1 MAVSV
6 VDIQVNSSGAVRSLQ
21 QLNVAAKG
29 VTATIGS
36 LAAALGAGF
45 ALQQVIRTA
54 SEFEST
60 LSDIGKTAG
69 SSQKDILKLA
79 DSLKQLSMP
88 SRTNLAP
95 SVLAK
100 GVQDLVAQGL
110 KLDDAVASIET
121 LGKVAVATNS
131 DLTDVTKTG
140 FQLQSALKI
149 KPTELKATFD
159 ALAFAGKAGAFELK
173 DMAQFMPTI
182 ASAAASLGIQGKDGA
197 VALAS
202 MMQMVRKDAPGAAEA
217 STRLTDALLKM
228 TAPESVKN
236 FKKFG
241 VDIEAVLKNA
251 VKNGVNP
258 MDAAIKELI
267 RVTGNDPFKLS
278 QIFGDKE
285 AKLAL
290 MSLMKYKDEYEKL
303 KALAGGTAASG
314 TIQADFDKSL
324 KTFDQQ
330 FKSLT
335 NAGEILA
342 LSLGK
347 TLMPVLTAL
356 IKEITPIVTG
366 ISNLVQGMGQI
377 PKPVIDAAIQVGKLI
392 LQVTLVSK
400 AIGIATGAA
409 ALLRGAFVLLNTQ
422 VLLSASAAMTG
433 NAKMLL
439 LAGGMNTAASR
450 AAILRGVLTGLAV
463 IGIIT
468 VGINLVTTGLSEFI
482 AAQNEINRL
491 RGLRQGGGVQLVGGP
506 TQTRENVIKKQETAK
521 QTIVQTT
528 QQKKE
533 AQKFD
538 PISFF
543 LGGLAPLVGGKSQ
556 IQKTDAFRIANEKQL
571 NAQSI
576 LGLSPLAFAPA
587 KPAKPELPITPA
599 GGGGVTPAGG
609 GGDDAAKKAAKL
621 AQKLAMD
628 SAQYQM
634 QIDGQVFRNQV
645 DLDKLRYDLQR
656 QLQEKEFDNF
666 VNKFTGV
673 AREQAGI
680 IQSAVL
686 GSAAFDTQ
694 IKELENKI
702 KEAQQRL
709 QSGTRMNQVQS
720 TTVAGGGGG
729 GFSTSQLNTAA
740 QAASKFTGV
749 ANMCSES
756 VKAFYG
762 SLGITLPGV
771 TALADSVRKAGTV
784 MTDFSKIKP
793 GDILA
798 SNKPGGP
805 RQHVGVYTGGQNV
818 FHQSSSRGLKAG
830 NYPDLNSFKG
840 GYFVRPNAAM
850 GGGAASVPGENVDQ
864 TKTEIQGLM
873 QQLALLKSQAKS
885 FTAVDLTAFIL
896 KSTSAFR
903 EQTAQLGLQ
912 TEAFTLRNRL
922 QMEGVK
928 PELIDGELK
937 LLEVRQQLNDR
948 LKPFNELVAAGTMT
962 QVQYAE
968 ATDGIKTAAEA
979 AAVAIQ
985 TYTAATVAA
994 SSPIQQFIG
1003 SAQTQLNDLESV
1015 AVRVSQSIGDAV
1027 GSSLTKGVQGL
1038 VEGTTT
1044 AKQVF
1049 ADFLQTVSNILM
1061 QEATKMIATYTA
1073 IAIAKS
1079 LAGLFGGGS
1088 SAIVGGSTYGGA
1100 ASSSIF
1106 SAGTGTAF
1114 GGMKAKGGSV
1124 TGGTP
1129 YLVGERGPELFMPG
1143 RSGGIAPAGSFG
1155 GGTNVVVNVDAT
1167 GSNVQGDD
1175 QSSKQL
1181 GVLLAAAVQKEL
1193 IKQKRPGGILA

>member
-6 VDIQVNSSGAVRSLQ
+6 VDVQVNSQGAVRSLQ

-45 ALQQVIRTA
+45 ALQQIIRTA

-88 SRTNLAP
+88 SKTNLAP

-149 KPTELKATFD
+149 KPTELKETFD

-251 VKNGVNP
+251 VKNGINP

-290 MSLMKYKDEYEKL
+290 MSLMKYKEEYEKL
-303 KALAGGTAASG
+303 KALAGGTAAAG

-342 LSLGK
+342 LSLGN

-450 AAILRGVLTGLAV
+450 AAILRGVLTGLLNIGLITIAINMV
-463 IGIIT
+463 IY
-468 VGINLVTTGLSEFI
+468 GLTEFMQMR
-482 AAQNEINRL
+482 AELDRL
-491 RGLRQGGGVQLVGGP
+491 RGIKQKGGQAAAFGG
-506 TQTRENVIKKQETAK
+506 TA
-521 QTIVQTT
+521 TP
-528 QQKKE
+528 QQKSAKRAVLTQIEREQKKNKPLETVAALSGRGKLFTGTRNDILE
-533 AQKFD
+533 ARKAEA
-538 PISFF
+538 
-543 LGGLAPLVGGKSQ
+543 LAV
-556 IQKTDAFRIANEKQL
+556 
-571 NAQSI
+571 
-576 LGLSPLAFAPA
+576 LALPDRKA
-587 KPAKPELPITPA
+587 KPAKQELPTTT
-599 GGGGVTPAGG
+599 GGGGVTPEGG
-609 GGDDAAKKAAKL
+609 GGGKGDDAAKKLEAEAKKQAEEAARLKASLGVLGIELSLKRQIYDIENKSFMASLANDKETQIRLDGEKALLRINADIQKIEFEKLTPQERSAKL
-621 AQKLAMD
+621 TELAYDKTIAIRDTQQQLYKL
-628 SAQYQM
+628 
-634 QIDGQVFRNQV
+634 
-645 DLDKLRYDLQR
+645 DLDRDKQ
-656 QLQEKEFDNF
+656 
-666 VNKFTGV
+666 
-673 AREQAGI
+673 
-680 IQSAVL
+680 
-686 GSAAFDTQ
+686 
-694 IKELENKI
+694 
-702 KEAQQRL
+702 
-709 QSGTRMNQVQS
+709 
-720 TTVAGGGGG
+720 
-729 GFSTSQLNTAA
+729 
-740 QAASKFTGV
+740 
-749 ANMCSES
+749 
-756 VKAFYG
+756 
-762 SLGITLPGV
+762 
-771 TALADSVRKAGTV
+771 
-784 MTDFSKIKP
+784 
-793 GDILA
+793 
-798 SNKPGGP
+798 
-805 RQHVGVYTGGQNV
+805 
-818 FHQSSSRGLKAG
+818 
-830 NYPDLNSFKG
+830 
-840 GYFVRPNAAM
+840 
-850 GGGAASVPGENVDQ
+850 
-864 TKTEIQGLM
+864 
-873 QQLALLKSQAKS
+873 
-885 FTAVDLTAFIL
+885 
-896 KSTSAFR
+896 
-903 EQTAQLGLQ
+903 
-912 TEAFTLRNRL
+912 
-922 QMEGVK
+922 
-928 PELIDGELK
+928 
-937 LLEVRQQLNDR
+937 
-948 LKPFNELVAAGTMT
+948 
-962 QVQYAE
+962 
-968 ATDGIKTAAEA
+968 AEA
-979 AAVAIQ
+979 ALETLFQEGQLLQAKLQGKEQEYQKELLINQILKDNPTLIRSQVEAQISQNDVLKAQIKSAEELKGLYSDIGMTIKSGVIDAIQ
-985 TYTAATVAA
+985 GAIDGTKSLQDVAT
-994 SSPIQQFIG
+994 G
-1003 SAQTQLNDLESV
+1003 LLNKIANKLLDL
-1015 AVRVSQSIGDAV
+1015 AVNMALFGV
-1027 GSSLTKGVQGL
+1027 GS
-1038 VEGTTT
+1038 GTG
-1044 AKQVF
+1044 
-1049 ADFLQTVSNILM
+1049 S
-1061 QEATKMIATYTA
+1061 
-1073 IAIAKS
+1073 
-1079 LAGLFGGGS
+1079 GGGLL
-1088 SAIVGGSTYGGA
+1088 GGFFKPSPTP
-1100 ASSSIF
+1100 
-1106 SAGTGTAF
+1106 
-1114 GGMKAKGGSV
+1114 KAKGGSV
-1124 TGGTP
+1124 SGGTP

-1155 GGTNVVVNVDAT
+1155 SGTNVVVNVDAT

-1181 GVLLAAAVQKEL
+1181 GVMLAAAVQKEL

>member
-6 VDIQVNSSGAVRSLQ
+6 VDVQVNSQGAVRSLQ

-45 ALQQVIRTA
+45 ALQQIIRTA

-88 SRTNLAP
+88 SKTNLAP

-149 KPTELKATFD
+149 KPTELKETFD

-251 VKNGVNP
+251 VKNGINP

-290 MSLMKYKDEYEKL
+290 MSLMKYKEEYEKL
-303 KALAGGTAASG
+303 KALAGGTAAAG
-314 TIQADFDKSL
+314 TIQSDFEKSL
-324 KTFDQQ
+324 NTFNQQ
-330 FKSLT
+330 LQTLT

-342 LSLGK
+342 LNLGN
-347 TLMPVLTAL
+347 TLLPVFTAL
-356 IKEITPIVTG
+356 IKEIVPLATG
-366 ISNLVQGMGQI
+366 ISNLLQGIGQI

-450 AAILRGVLTGLAV
+450 AAILRGVLTGLLNIGLITIAINMV
-463 IGIIT
+463 IY
-468 VGINLVTTGLSEFI
+468 GLTEFMQMR
-482 AAQNEINRL
+482 AELDRL
-491 RGLRQGGGVQLVGGP
+491 RGIKQKGGQAAAFGG
-506 TQTRENVIKKQETAK
+506 TA
-521 QTIVQTT
+521 TP
-528 QQKKE
+528 QQKSAKRAVLTQIEQEQKKNKPLE
-533 AQKFD
+533 AVAALSGRGKLFTGTRND
-538 PISFF
+538 I
-543 LGGLAPLVGGKSQ
+543 LEARKAEALAV
-556 IQKTDAFRIANEKQL
+556 
-571 NAQSI
+571 
-576 LGLSPLAFAPA
+576 LALPDRKP
-587 KPAKPELPITPA
+587 KPAKPEVPSTT
-599 GGGGVTPAGG
+599 GGGGVTP
-609 GGDDAAKKAAKL
+609 
-621 AQKLAMD
+621 
-628 SAQYQM
+628 
-634 QIDGQVFRNQV
+634 
-645 DLDKLRYDLQR
+645 
-656 QLQEKEFDNF
+656 E
-666 VNKFTGV
+666 
-673 AREQAGI
+673 
-680 IQSAVL
+680 
-686 GSAAFDTQ
+686 
-694 IKELENKI
+694 
-702 KEAQQRL
+702 
-709 QSGTRMNQVQS
+709 
-720 TTVAGGGGG
+720 GGGGG
-729 GFSTSQLNTAA
+729 KGDAA
-740 QAASKFTGV
+740 KDAAAAAKKQAEEA
-749 ANMCSES
+749 ARL
-756 VKAFYG
+756 KA
-762 SLGITLPGV
+762 SLGVLGIELSLKRQIYDIENKSFMASLSNDKETQIRLDGEK
-771 TALADSVRKAGTV
+771 ALLRINADIQ
-784 MTDFSKIKP
+784 KIEFEKLTP
-793 GDILA
+793 QERSAKLTELA
-798 SNKPGGP
+798 
-805 RQHVGVYTGGQNV
+805 Y
-818 FHQSSSRGLKAG
+818 
-830 NYPDLNSFKG
+830 D
-840 GYFVRPNAAM
+840 
-850 GGGAASVPGENVDQ
+850 
-864 TKTEIQGLM
+864 KTIAIRDTQ
-873 QQLALLKSQAKS
+873 QQLYKL
-885 FTAVDLTAFIL
+885 DL
-896 KSTSAFR
+896 
-903 EQTAQLGLQ
+903 
-912 TEAFTLRNRL
+912 
-922 QMEGVK
+922 
-928 PELIDGELK
+928 
-937 LLEVRQQLNDR
+937 DR
-948 LKPFNELVAAGTMT
+948 DK
-962 QVQYAE
+962 Q
-968 ATDGIKTAAEA
+968 AEA
-979 AAVAIQ
+979 ALETLFQEGQLLQAKLQGKEQEYQKELLINQILKDNPTLIRSQVEAQISQNDVLKAQIKSAEELKGLYSDIGMTIKSGVIDAIQ
-985 TYTAATVAA
+985 GA
-994 SSPIQQFIG
+994 I
-1003 SAQTQLNDLESV
+1003 D
-1015 AVRVSQSIGDAV
+1015 
-1027 GSSLTKGVQGL
+1027 
-1038 VEGTTT
+1038 GT
-1044 AKQVF
+1044 
-1049 ADFLQTVSNILM
+1049 
-1061 QEATKMIATYTA
+1061 
-1073 IAIAKS
+1073 KS
-1079 LAGLFGGGS
+1079 LQDVATGLLNKIANKLLDVATNFALFGTMS
-1088 SAIVGGSTYGGA
+1088 
-1100 ASSSIF
+1100 
-1106 SAGTGTAF
+1106 GTGT
-1114 GGMKAKGGSV
+1114 GGGLLGGLIPRAKGGSV
-1124 TGGTP
+1124 SGGTP

-1143 RSGGIAPAGSFG
+1143 RSGGIAPTGSFG

-1181 GVLLAAAVQKEL
+1181 GVMLAAAVQKEL

>member
-6 VDIQVNSSGAVRSLQ
+6 VDIQVNSQGAVRSLR
-21 QLNVAAKG
+21 QLDAAAKG

-303 KALAGGTAASG
+303 KALAGGTAAAG

-342 LSLGK
+342 LSLGN

-392 LQVTLVSK
+392 IQVTLVSK
-400 AIGIATGAA
+400 AIGIVTGAA

-491 RGLRQGGGVQLVGGP
+491 RGLRQGGGVQLVGGA
-506 TQTRENVIKKQETAK
+506 TQTRENVVAIQKRAQKTV
-521 QTIVQTT
+521 TQTT
-528 QQKKE
+528 QQKAE
-533 AQKFD
+533 AKKFD
-538 PISFF
+538 PVSFF
-543 LGGLAPLVGGKSQ
+543 LGPLAPLIGGKTQ
-556 IQKTDAFRIANEKQL
+556 VQKADAFRLANERQL
-571 NAQSI
+571 NAQAI
-576 LGLSPLAFAPA
+576 LGLSPLAFQPA
-587 KPAKPELPITPA
+587 KPAKQDLPTTT
-599 GGGGVTPAGG
+599 GGGGVTPEGG
-609 GGDDAAKKAAKL
+609 GGKGDAAKDAEAAAKKAAEE
-621 AQKLAMD
+621 A
-628 SAQYQM
+628 
-634 QIDGQVFRNQV
+634 
-645 DLDKLRYDLQR
+645 
-656 QLQEKEFDNF
+656 
-666 VNKFTGV
+666 
-673 AREQAGI
+673 ARLKASLG
-680 IQSAVL
+680 VL
-686 GSAAFDTQ
+686 GIELSLKRQIYDIENQSFMASLANDKETQ
-694 IKELENKI
+694 I
-702 KEAQQRL
+702 RL
-709 QSGTRMNQVQS
+709 
-720 TTVAGGGGG
+720 
-729 GFSTSQLNTAA
+729 
-740 QAASKFTGV
+740 
-749 ANMCSES
+749 
-756 VKAFYG
+756 
-762 SLGITLPGV
+762 
-771 TALADSVRKAGTV
+771 D
-784 MTDFSKIKP
+784 
-793 GDILA
+793 
-798 SNKPGGP
+798 
-805 RQHVGVYTGGQNV
+805 
-818 FHQSSSRGLKAG
+818 
-830 NYPDLNSFKG
+830 
-840 GYFVRPNAAM
+840 
-850 GGGAASVPGENVDQ
+850 GE
-864 TKTEIQGLM
+864 K
-873 QQLALLKSQAKS
+873 ALLKINADISKIEFEKLTPQEKSAK
-885 FTAVDLTAFIL
+885 L
-896 KSTSAFR
+896 
-903 EQTAQLGLQ
+903 LGLAYDKTIVMRDTQ
-912 TEAFTLRNRL
+912 
-922 QMEGVK
+922 Q
-928 PELIDGELK
+928 ELHK
-937 LLEVRQQLNDR
+937 LDLD
-948 LKPFNELVAAGTMT
+948 
-962 QVQYAE
+962 
-968 ATDGIKTAAEA
+968 TAKQAEA
-979 AAVAIQ
+979 ALGALFQEGDLLQAKLQGKEAEYQKQLLITQIMKDNPTLIRSEVEAQISKNDVLKAQIKSAEELKGLYSDIGMTIKSGVIDAIQ
-985 TYTAATVAA
+985 GAIDGTKSLQQAATDVLGKLADK
-994 SSPIQQFIG
+994 
-1003 SAQTQLNDLESV
+1003 LLDM
-1015 AVRVSQSIGDAV
+1015 AVNFALFGV
-1027 GSSLTKGVQGL
+1027 GS
-1038 VEGTTT
+1038 GTG
-1044 AKQVF
+1044 
-1049 ADFLQTVSNILM
+1049 SGG
-1061 QEATKMIATYTA
+1061 
-1073 IAIAKS
+1073 
-1079 LAGLFGGGS
+1079 GLFGG
-1088 SAIVGGSTYGGA
+1088 
-1100 ASSSIF
+1100 F
-1106 SAGTGTAF
+1106 F
-1114 GGMKAKGGSV
+1114 KPKAKGGSV
-1124 TGGTP
+1124 SGGTP

-1155 GGTNVVVNVDAT
+1155 GGTNVVVNVDAS

-1181 GVLLAAAVQKEL
+1181 GTLLAAAVQKEL

>member
-6 VDIQVNSSGAVRSLQ
+6 VDVQVNSQGAVRSLQ

-45 ALQQVIRTA
+45 ALQQIIRTA

-88 SRTNLAP
+88 SKTNLAP

-100 GVQDLVAQGL
+100 GIQDLVAQGL

-303 KALAGGTAASG
+303 KALAGGTAAAG

-342 LSLGK
+342 LSLGN

-366 ISNLVQGMGQI
+366 ISNLVQSMGQI

-392 LQVTLVSK
+392 IQVTLVSK

-450 AAILRGVLTGLAV
+450 AAILRGVLTGLLNIGLITIAINMV
-463 IGIIT
+463 IY
-468 VGINLVTTGLSEFI
+468 GLTEFMQMR
-482 AAQNEINRL
+482 AELDRL
-491 RGLRQGGGVQLVGGP
+491 RGIKQKGGQAAAFGG
-506 TQTRENVIKKQETAK
+506 TA
-521 QTIVQTT
+521 TP
-528 QQKKE
+528 QQKNAKRVVL
-533 AQKFD
+533 K
-538 PISFF
+538 
-543 LGGLAPLVGGKSQ
+543 Q
-556 IQKTDAFRIANEKQL
+556 IQQEQIKNKPLETVAALSGRGKLFTGTRND
-571 NAQSI
+571 I
-576 LGLSPLAFAPA
+576 LEARKAEALAVLALPDRKP
-587 KPAKPELPITPA
+587 KPAKPEVPITT
-599 GGGGVTPAGG
+599 GGGGVTPEGG
-609 GGDDAAKKAAKL
+609 GGGKGDDAAKKLEAEAKKQAEEAARLKASLGVLGIELSLKRQIYDIENKSFMASLSNDKETQIRLDGEKALLRINADIQKIEFEKLTPQERSAKL
-621 AQKLAMD
+621 LELAYDQTKAIRDTQQQLYKLDLDIDKQAEAALETLFQEGQLLQAKLQGKEQEYQKELLINQILKDNPTLIRSQVEAQISQNDVLKAQIK
-628 SAQYQM
+628 SAEELKGLYSDIGMTIKSGVIEAIQGT
-634 QIDGQVFRNQV
+634 IDGTKRLQDVALSL
-645 DLDKLRYDLQR
+645 LDKIANKLLDVAT
-656 QLQEKEFDNF
+656 NF
-666 VNKFTGV
+666 ALFGTM
-673 AREQAGI
+673 
-680 IQSAVL
+680 
-686 GSAAFDTQ
+686 
-694 IKELENKI
+694 
-702 KEAQQRL
+702 
-709 QSGTRMNQVQS
+709 SGT
-720 TTVAGGGGG
+720 GGGGG
-729 GFSTSQLNTAA
+729 LL
-740 QAASKFTGV
+740 
-749 ANMCSES
+749 
-756 VKAFYG
+756 G
-762 SLGITLPGV
+762 S
-771 TALADSVRKAGTV
+771 
-784 MTDFSKIKP
+784 F
-793 GDILA
+793 
-798 SNKPGGP
+798 
-805 RQHVGVYTGGQNV
+805 
-818 FHQSSSRGLKAG
+818 FG
-830 NYPDLNSFKG
+830 NG
-840 GYFVRPNAAM
+840 
-850 GGGAASVPGENVDQ
+850 
-864 TKTEIQGLM
+864 
-873 QQLALLKSQAKS
+873 KS
-885 FTAVDLTAFIL
+885 
-896 KSTSAFR
+896 
-903 EQTAQLGLQ
+903 
-912 TEAFTLRNRL
+912 
-922 QMEGVK
+922 
-928 PELIDGELK
+928 P
-937 LLEVRQQLNDR
+937 
-948 LKPFNELVAAGTMT
+948 
-962 QVQYAE
+962 
-968 ATDGIKTAAEA
+968 A
-979 AAVAIQ
+979 AAV
-985 TYTAATVAA
+985 
-994 SSPIQQFIG
+994 G
-1003 SAQTQLNDLESV
+1003 
-1015 AVRVSQSIGDAV
+1015 
-1027 GSSLTKGVQGL
+1027 
-1038 VEGTTT
+1038 GTLP
-1044 AKQVF
+1044 Q
-1049 ADFLQTVSNILM
+1049 ADMFKYVD
-1061 QEATKMIATYTA
+1061 
-1073 IAIAKS
+1073 
-1079 LAGLFGGGS
+1079 
-1088 SAIVGGSTYGGA
+1088 
-1100 ASSSIF
+1100 
-1106 SAGTGTAF
+1106 F

-1124 TGGTP
+1124 SGGTP

-1181 GVLLAAAVQKEL
+1181 GVMLAAAVQKEL

>member
-6 VDIQVNSSGAVRSLQ
+6 VDVQVNSQGAVRSLQ

-45 ALQQVIRTA
+45 ALQQIIRTA

-88 SRTNLAP
+88 SKTNLAP

-149 KPTELKATFD
+149 KPTELKETFD

-251 VKNGVNP
+251 VKNGINP

-290 MSLMKYKDEYEKL
+290 MSLMKYKEEYEKL
-303 KALAGGTAASG
+303 KALAGGTAAAG
-314 TIQADFDKSL
+314 TIQSDFEKSL
-324 KTFDQQ
+324 NTFNQQ
-330 FKSLT
+330 LQTLT

-342 LSLGK
+342 LNLGN
-347 TLMPVLTAL
+347 TLLPVFTAL
-356 IKEITPIVTG
+356 IKEIVPLATG
-366 ISNLVQGMGQI
+366 ISNLLQGMGQI

-450 AAILRGVLTGLAV
+450 AAILRGVLTGLLNIGLITIAINMV
-463 IGIIT
+463 IY
-468 VGINLVTTGLSEFI
+468 GLTEFMQMR
-482 AAQNEINRL
+482 AELDRL
-491 RGLRQGGGVQLVGGP
+491 RGIKQKGGQAAAFGG
-506 TQTRENVIKKQETAK
+506 TA
-521 QTIVQTT
+521 TP
-528 QQKKE
+528 QQKSAKRVVLKQIEQEQKKNKPLE
-533 AQKFD
+533 AVAA
-538 PISFF
+538 ISGRGKLFTGTRNDI
-543 LGGLAPLVGGKSQ
+543 LEARKAEALAV
-556 IQKTDAFRIANEKQL
+556 
-571 NAQSI
+571 
-576 LGLSPLAFAPA
+576 LALPDR
-587 KPAKPELPITPA
+587 KPQPAKPEVPSTT
-599 GGGGVTPAGG
+599 GGGGVTP
-609 GGDDAAKKAAKL
+609 
-621 AQKLAMD
+621 
-628 SAQYQM
+628 
-634 QIDGQVFRNQV
+634 
-645 DLDKLRYDLQR
+645 
-656 QLQEKEFDNF
+656 E
-666 VNKFTGV
+666 
-673 AREQAGI
+673 
-680 IQSAVL
+680 
-686 GSAAFDTQ
+686 
-694 IKELENKI
+694 
-702 KEAQQRL
+702 
-709 QSGTRMNQVQS
+709 
-720 TTVAGGGGG
+720 GGGGG
-729 GFSTSQLNTAA
+729 KGDAA
-740 QAASKFTGV
+740 KDAAAAAKKQAEEA
-749 ANMCSES
+749 ARL
-756 VKAFYG
+756 KA
-762 SLGITLPGV
+762 SLGVLGIELSLKRQIYDIENKSFMASLSNDKETQIRLDGEK
-771 TALADSVRKAGTV
+771 ALLRINADIQ
-784 MTDFSKIKP
+784 KIEFEKLTP
-793 GDILA
+793 QERSAKLTELA
-798 SNKPGGP
+798 
-805 RQHVGVYTGGQNV
+805 Y
-818 FHQSSSRGLKAG
+818 
-830 NYPDLNSFKG
+830 D
-840 GYFVRPNAAM
+840 
-850 GGGAASVPGENVDQ
+850 
-864 TKTEIQGLM
+864 KTIAIRDTQ
-873 QQLALLKSQAKS
+873 QQLYKL
-885 FTAVDLTAFIL
+885 DL
-896 KSTSAFR
+896 
-903 EQTAQLGLQ
+903 
-912 TEAFTLRNRL
+912 
-922 QMEGVK
+922 
-928 PELIDGELK
+928 
-937 LLEVRQQLNDR
+937 DR
-948 LKPFNELVAAGTMT
+948 DK
-962 QVQYAE
+962 Q
-968 ATDGIKTAAEA
+968 AEA
-979 AAVAIQ
+979 ALETLFQEGQLLQAKLQGKEQEYQKELLINQILKDNPTLIRSQVEAQISQNDVLKAQIKSAEELKGLYSDIGMAIKSGVIDAIQ
-985 TYTAATVAA
+985 GA
-994 SSPIQQFIG
+994 I
-1003 SAQTQLNDLESV
+1003 D
-1015 AVRVSQSIGDAV
+1015 
-1027 GSSLTKGVQGL
+1027 
-1038 VEGTTT
+1038 GT
-1044 AKQVF
+1044 
-1049 ADFLQTVSNILM
+1049 
-1061 QEATKMIATYTA
+1061 
-1073 IAIAKS
+1073 KS
-1079 LAGLFGGGS
+1079 LQDVATGLLNKIANKLLDVATNFALFGTMS
-1088 SAIVGGSTYGGA
+1088 
-1100 ASSSIF
+1100 
-1106 SAGTGTAF
+1106 GTGT
-1114 GGMKAKGGSV
+1114 GGGLLGGLIPRAKGGSV
-1124 TGGTP
+1124 SGGTP

-1181 GVLLAAAVQKEL
+1181 GVMLAAAVQKEL

>member
-6 VDIQVNSSGAVRSLQ
+6 VDVQVNSQGAVRSLQ

-45 ALQQVIRTA
+45 ALQQIIRTA

-88 SRTNLAP
+88 SKTNLAP

-149 KPTELKATFD
+149 KPTELKETFD

-251 VKNGVNP
+251 VKNGINP

-290 MSLMKYKDEYEKL
+290 MSLMKYKEEYEKL
-303 KALAGGTAASG
+303 KALAGGTAAAG
-314 TIQADFDKSL
+314 TIQSDFEKSL
-324 KTFDQQ
+324 NTFNQQ
-330 FKSLT
+330 LQTLT

-342 LSLGK
+342 LNLGN
-347 TLMPVLTAL
+347 TLLPVFTAL
-356 IKEITPIVTG
+356 IKEIVPLATG
-366 ISNLVQGMGQI
+366 ISNLLQGMGQI

-450 AAILRGVLTGLAV
+450 AAILRGVLTGLGV

-491 RGLRQGGGVQLVGGP
+491 RGLRQGGGVQLVGGA
-506 TQTRENVIKKQETAK
+506 TQTRENVVAIQKRAQKTVA
-521 QTIVQTT
+521 QTT
-528 QQKKE
+528 QQKAK
-533 AQKFD
+533 AKKFD
-538 PISFF
+538 PVSFF
-543 LGGLAPLVGGKSQ
+543 LGPLAPLVGGKTQ
-556 IQKTDAFRIANEKQL
+556 VQKADAFRLANEKQL
-571 NAQSI
+571 NAQAI
-576 LGLSPLAFAPA
+576 LGLSPLAFQPA
-587 KPAKPELPITPA
+587 KPAKQDLPTTT
-599 GGGGVTPAGG
+599 GGGGVTP
-609 GGDDAAKKAAKL
+609 
-621 AQKLAMD
+621 
-628 SAQYQM
+628 
-634 QIDGQVFRNQV
+634 
-645 DLDKLRYDLQR
+645 
-656 QLQEKEFDNF
+656 E
-666 VNKFTGV
+666 
-673 AREQAGI
+673 
-680 IQSAVL
+680 
-686 GSAAFDTQ
+686 
-694 IKELENKI
+694 
-702 KEAQQRL
+702 
-709 QSGTRMNQVQS
+709 
-720 TTVAGGGGG
+720 GGGGG
-729 GFSTSQLNTAA
+729 KGDAA
-740 QAASKFTGV
+740 KDAAAAAKKQAEEA
-749 ANMCSES
+749 ARL
-756 VKAFYG
+756 KA
-762 SLGITLPGV
+762 SLGVLGIELSLKRQIYDIENKSFMASLSNDKETQIRLDGEK
-771 TALADSVRKAGTV
+771 ALLRINADIQ
-784 MTDFSKIKP
+784 KIEFEKLTP
-793 GDILA
+793 QERSAKLTELA
-798 SNKPGGP
+798 YDK
-805 RQHVGVYTGGQNV
+805 TI
-818 FHQSSSRGLKAG
+818 
-830 NYPDLNSFKG
+830 
-840 GYFVRPNAAM
+840 AM
-850 GGGAASVPGENVDQ
+850 RDTQ
-864 TKTEIQGLM
+864 
-873 QQLALLKSQAKS
+873 QQLYKL
-885 FTAVDLTAFIL
+885 DL
-896 KSTSAFR
+896 
-903 EQTAQLGLQ
+903 
-912 TEAFTLRNRL
+912 
-922 QMEGVK
+922 
-928 PELIDGELK
+928 
-937 LLEVRQQLNDR
+937 DR
-948 LKPFNELVAAGTMT
+948 DK
-962 QVQYAE
+962 Q
-968 ATDGIKTAAEA
+968 AEA
-979 AAVAIQ
+979 ALETLFQEGQLLQAKLQGKEQEYQKELLINQILKDNPTLIRSQVEAQISQNDVLKAQIKSAEELKGLYSDIGMTIKSGVIDAIQ
-985 TYTAATVAA
+985 GAIDGTKSLQQAATDVLGKLADK
-994 SSPIQQFIG
+994 
-1003 SAQTQLNDLESV
+1003 LLDL
-1015 AVRVSQSIGDAV
+1015 AVNMALFGV
-1027 GSSLTKGVQGL
+1027 GS
-1038 VEGTTT
+1038 GTG
-1044 AKQVF
+1044 
-1049 ADFLQTVSNILM
+1049 S
-1061 QEATKMIATYTA
+1061 
-1073 IAIAKS
+1073 
-1079 LAGLFGGGS
+1079 GGGLL
-1088 SAIVGGSTYGGA
+1088 GGFFKPSPTP
-1100 ASSSIF
+1100 
-1106 SAGTGTAF
+1106 
-1114 GGMKAKGGSV
+1114 KAKGGSV
-1124 TGGTP
+1124 SGGTP

-1181 GVLLAAAVQKEL
+1181 GVMLAAAVQKEL

>member
-6 VDIQVNSSGAVRSLQ
+6 VDIQVNSQGAVRSLR
-21 QLNVAAKG
+21 QLDAAAKG

-100 GVQDLVAQGL
+100 GIQDLVAQGL

-303 KALAGGTAASG
+303 KALAGGTAAAG

-342 LSLGK
+342 LSLGN

-392 LQVTLVSK
+392 IQVTLVSK
-400 AIGIATGAA
+400 AIGIVTGAA

-450 AAILRGVLTGLAV
+450 AKILRGVLTGLLNIGLITIAINMV
-463 IGIIT
+463 IY
-468 VGINLVTTGLSEFI
+468 GLTEFMQMR
-482 AAQNEINRL
+482 AELNRL
-491 RGLRQGGGVQLVGGP
+491 RGIKQKGGAAAAFGG
-506 TQTRENVIKKQETAK
+506 TA
-521 QTIVQTT
+521 TP
-528 QQKKE
+528 QQKS
-533 AQKFD
+533 AQRKVLTQIEQEQIRNK
-538 PISFF
+538 PLETVAAISGRGRLFTGTRNDI
-543 LGGLAPLVGGKSQ
+543 LEERKRSALAIIGLP
-556 IQKTDAFRIANEKQL
+556 DRI
-571 NAQSI
+571 
-576 LGLSPLAFAPA
+576 A
-587 KPAKPELPITPA
+587 KPAKPELATVA
-599 GGGGVTPAGG
+599 GGGGVTPEAGG
-609 GGDDAAKKAAKL
+609 GGKGDAAKDAAAAAKKAAEEAARLKTSLGVLGIELSLKRQIYDIENKSFMASLSNDKETQIRLDGEKALLRINADISKIEFEKL
-621 AQKLAMD
+621 TPQERSAKLLDLAYDKTIAVRDTQQQLHKLDLDTAKQAEDALGALFQEKDLLQAKLQGKEEEYQKQLLITQIMKDNPTLIRSEVEAQISKNDVLKAQIK
-628 SAQYQM
+628 SAEELKGLYSDIGMTIKSGVIDAIQGA
-634 QIDGQVFRNQV
+634 IDGT
-645 DLDKLRYDLQR
+645 KSLQ
-656 QLQEKEFDNF
+656 
-666 VNKFTGV
+666 
-673 AREQAGI
+673 
-680 IQSAVL
+680 
-686 GSAAFDTQ
+686 
-694 IKELENKI
+694 
-702 KEAQQRL
+702 
-709 QSGTRMNQVQS
+709 
-720 TTVAGGGGG
+720 
-729 GFSTSQLNTAA
+729 
-740 QAASKFTGV
+740 QAASDV
-749 ANMCSES
+749 
-756 VKAFYG
+756 
-762 SLGITLPGV
+762 LGK
-771 TALADSVRKAGTV
+771 LADKLLDVAVNMALFGVGSGTG
-784 MTDFSKIKP
+784 S
-793 GDILA
+793 
-798 SNKPGGP
+798 
-805 RQHVGVYTGGQNV
+805 
-818 FHQSSSRGLKAG
+818 
-830 NYPDLNSFKG
+830 
-840 GYFVRPNAAM
+840 
-850 GGGAASVPGENVDQ
+850 GGG
-864 TKTEIQGLM
+864 
-873 QQLALLKSQAKS
+873 LLGG
-885 FTAVDLTAFIL
+885 FF
-896 KSTSAFR
+896 
-903 EQTAQLGLQ
+903 
-912 TEAFTLRNRL
+912 
-922 QMEGVK
+922 K
-928 PELIDGELK
+928 P
-937 LLEVRQQLNDR
+937 
-948 LKPFNELVAAGTMT
+948 
-962 QVQYAE
+962 
-968 ATDGIKTAAEA
+968 
-979 AAVAIQ
+979 
-985 TYTAATVAA
+985 
-994 SSPIQQFIG
+994 
-1003 SAQTQLNDLESV
+1003 
-1015 AVRVSQSIGDAV
+1015 
-1027 GSSLTKGVQGL
+1027 
-1038 VEGTTT
+1038 
-1044 AKQVF
+1044 
-1049 ADFLQTVSNILM
+1049 
-1061 QEATKMIATYTA
+1061 
-1073 IAIAKS
+1073 
-1079 LAGLFGGGS
+1079 
-1088 SAIVGGSTYGGA
+1088 
-1100 ASSSIF
+1100 
-1106 SAGTGTAF
+1106 
-1114 GGMKAKGGSV
+1114 KAKGGSV
-1124 TGGTP
+1124 SGGTP

-1181 GVLLAAAVQKEL
+1181 GTLLAAAVQKEL

>member
-6 VDIQVNSSGAVRSLQ
+6 VDVQVNSQGAVRSLQ

-45 ALQQVIRTA
+45 ALQQIIRTA

-88 SRTNLAP
+88 SKTNLAP

-149 KPTELKATFD
+149 KPTELKETFD

-251 VKNGVNP
+251 VKNGINP

-290 MSLMKYKDEYEKL
+290 MSLMKYKEEYEKL
-303 KALAGGTAASG
+303 KALAGGTAAAG
-314 TIQADFDKSL
+314 TIQSDFEKSL
-324 KTFDQQ
+324 NTFNQQ
-330 FKSLT
+330 LQT
-335 NAGEILA
+335 LANAGEILA
-342 LSLGK
+342 LNLGN
-347 TLMPVLTAL
+347 TLLPVFTAL
-356 IKEITPIVTG
+356 IKEIVPLATG
-366 ISNLVQGMGQI
+366 ISNLLQGMGQI

-450 AAILRGVLTGLAV
+450 AAILRGVLTGLLNIGLITIAINMV
-463 IGIIT
+463 IY
-468 VGINLVTTGLSEFI
+468 GLTEFMQMR
-482 AAQNEINRL
+482 AELDRL
-491 RGLRQGGGVQLVGGP
+491 RGIKQKGGQAAAFGG
-506 TQTRENVIKKQETAK
+506 TA
-521 QTIVQTT
+521 TP
-528 QQKKE
+528 QQKSAKRAVLTQIEQEQKKNKPLE
-533 AQKFD
+533 AVAALSGRGKLFTGTRND
-538 PISFF
+538 I
-543 LGGLAPLVGGKSQ
+543 LEARKAEALAV
-556 IQKTDAFRIANEKQL
+556 
-571 NAQSI
+571 
-576 LGLSPLAFAPA
+576 LALPDRKA
-587 KPAKPELPITPA
+587 KPAKQELPTTT
-599 GGGGVTPAGG
+599 GGGGVTP
-609 GGDDAAKKAAKL
+609 
-621 AQKLAMD
+621 
-628 SAQYQM
+628 
-634 QIDGQVFRNQV
+634 
-645 DLDKLRYDLQR
+645 
-656 QLQEKEFDNF
+656 E
-666 VNKFTGV
+666 
-673 AREQAGI
+673 
-680 IQSAVL
+680 
-686 GSAAFDTQ
+686 
-694 IKELENKI
+694 
-702 KEAQQRL
+702 
-709 QSGTRMNQVQS
+709 
-720 TTVAGGGGG
+720 GGGGG
-729 GFSTSQLNTAA
+729 KGDAA
-740 QAASKFTGV
+740 KDAAAAAKKQAEEA
-749 ANMCSES
+749 ARL
-756 VKAFYG
+756 KA
-762 SLGITLPGV
+762 SLGVLGIELSLKRQIYDIENKSFMASLSNDKETQIRLDGEK
-771 TALADSVRKAGTV
+771 ALLRINADIQ
-784 MTDFSKIKP
+784 KIEFEKLTP
-793 GDILA
+793 QERSAKLTELA
-798 SNKPGGP
+798 
-805 RQHVGVYTGGQNV
+805 Y
-818 FHQSSSRGLKAG
+818 
-830 NYPDLNSFKG
+830 D
-840 GYFVRPNAAM
+840 
-850 GGGAASVPGENVDQ
+850 
-864 TKTEIQGLM
+864 KTIAIRDTQ
-873 QQLALLKSQAKS
+873 QQLYKL
-885 FTAVDLTAFIL
+885 DL
-896 KSTSAFR
+896 
-903 EQTAQLGLQ
+903 
-912 TEAFTLRNRL
+912 
-922 QMEGVK
+922 
-928 PELIDGELK
+928 
-937 LLEVRQQLNDR
+937 DR
-948 LKPFNELVAAGTMT
+948 DK
-962 QVQYAE
+962 Q
-968 ATDGIKTAAEA
+968 AEA
-979 AAVAIQ
+979 ALETLFQEGQLLQAKLQGKEQEYQKELLINQILKDNPTLIRSQVEAQISQNDVLKAQIKSAEELKGLYSDIGMTIKSGVIDAIQ
-985 TYTAATVAA
+985 GAIDGTKSLQDVAT
-994 SSPIQQFIG
+994 G
-1003 SAQTQLNDLESV
+1003 LLNKIANKLLDL
-1015 AVRVSQSIGDAV
+1015 AVNMALFGV
-1027 GSSLTKGVQGL
+1027 GS
-1038 VEGTTT
+1038 GTG
-1044 AKQVF
+1044 
-1049 ADFLQTVSNILM
+1049 S
-1061 QEATKMIATYTA
+1061 
-1073 IAIAKS
+1073 
-1079 LAGLFGGGS
+1079 GGGLL
-1088 SAIVGGSTYGGA
+1088 GGFFKPSPTP
-1100 ASSSIF
+1100 
-1106 SAGTGTAF
+1106 
-1114 GGMKAKGGSV
+1114 KAKGGSV
-1124 TGGTP
+1124 SGGTP

-1143 RSGGIAPAGSFG
+1143 RSGGIAPTGSFG

-1181 GVLLAAAVQKEL
+1181 GVMLAAAVQKEL

>member
-6 VDIQVNSSGAVRSLQ
+6 VDVQVNSQGAVRSLQ

-45 ALQQVIRTA
+45 ALQQIIRTA

-88 SRTNLAP
+88 SKTNLAP

-149 KPTELKATFD
+149 KPTELKETFD

-251 VKNGVNP
+251 VKNGINP

-290 MSLMKYKDEYEKL
+290 MSLMKYKEEYEKL
-303 KALAGGTAASG
+303 KALAGGTAAAG
-314 TIQADFDKSL
+314 TIQSDFEKSL
-324 KTFDQQ
+324 NTFNQQ
-330 FKSLT
+330 LQT
-335 NAGEILA
+335 LANAGEILA
-342 LSLGK
+342 LNLGN
-347 TLMPVLTAL
+347 TLLPVFTAL
-356 IKEITPIVTG
+356 IKEIVPLATG
-366 ISNLVQGMGQI
+366 ISNLLQGMGQI

-450 AAILRGVLTGLAV
+450 AAILRGVLTGLLNIGLITIAINMV
-463 IGIIT
+463 IY
-468 VGINLVTTGLSEFI
+468 GLTEFMQMR
-482 AAQNEINRL
+482 AELDRL
-491 RGLRQGGGVQLVGGP
+491 RGIKQKGGQAAAFGG
-506 TQTRENVIKKQETAK
+506 TA
-521 QTIVQTT
+521 TP
-528 QQKKE
+528 QQKSAKRAVLTQIEQEQKKNKPLETVAALSGRGKLFTGTRNDILE
-533 AQKFD
+533 ARKAEA
-538 PISFF
+538 
-543 LGGLAPLVGGKSQ
+543 LAV
-556 IQKTDAFRIANEKQL
+556 
-571 NAQSI
+571 
-576 LGLSPLAFAPA
+576 LALPDRKP
-587 KPAKPELPITPA
+587 KPAKPEVPSTTG
-599 GGGGVTPAGG
+599 GGGGVTP
-609 GGDDAAKKAAKL
+609 
-621 AQKLAMD
+621 
-628 SAQYQM
+628 
-634 QIDGQVFRNQV
+634 
-645 DLDKLRYDLQR
+645 
-656 QLQEKEFDNF
+656 E
-666 VNKFTGV
+666 
-673 AREQAGI
+673 
-680 IQSAVL
+680 
-686 GSAAFDTQ
+686 
-694 IKELENKI
+694 
-702 KEAQQRL
+702 
-709 QSGTRMNQVQS
+709 
-720 TTVAGGGGG
+720 GGGGG
-729 GFSTSQLNTAA
+729 KGDAA
-740 QAASKFTGV
+740 KDAAAAAKKQAEEA
-749 ANMCSES
+749 ARL
-756 VKAFYG
+756 KA
-762 SLGITLPGV
+762 SLGVLGIELSLKRQIYDIENKSFMASLSNDKETQIRLDGEK
-771 TALADSVRKAGTV
+771 ALLRINADIQ
-784 MTDFSKIKP
+784 KIEFEKLTP
-793 GDILA
+793 QERSAKLTELA
-798 SNKPGGP
+798 
-805 RQHVGVYTGGQNV
+805 Y
-818 FHQSSSRGLKAG
+818 
-830 NYPDLNSFKG
+830 D
-840 GYFVRPNAAM
+840 
-850 GGGAASVPGENVDQ
+850 
-864 TKTEIQGLM
+864 KTIAIRDTQ
-873 QQLALLKSQAKS
+873 QQLYKL
-885 FTAVDLTAFIL
+885 DL
-896 KSTSAFR
+896 
-903 EQTAQLGLQ
+903 
-912 TEAFTLRNRL
+912 
-922 QMEGVK
+922 
-928 PELIDGELK
+928 
-937 LLEVRQQLNDR
+937 DR
-948 LKPFNELVAAGTMT
+948 DK
-962 QVQYAE
+962 Q
-968 ATDGIKTAAEA
+968 AEA
-979 AAVAIQ
+979 ALETLFQEGQLLQAKLQGKEQEYQKELLINQILKDNPTLIRSQVEAQISQNDVLKAQIKSAEELKGLYSDIGMTIKSGVIDAIQ
-985 TYTAATVAA
+985 GA
-994 SSPIQQFIG
+994 I
-1003 SAQTQLNDLESV
+1003 D
-1015 AVRVSQSIGDAV
+1015 
-1027 GSSLTKGVQGL
+1027 
-1038 VEGTTT
+1038 GT
-1044 AKQVF
+1044 
-1049 ADFLQTVSNILM
+1049 
-1061 QEATKMIATYTA
+1061 
-1073 IAIAKS
+1073 KS
-1079 LAGLFGGGS
+1079 LQDVATGLLNKIANKLLDVATNFALFGTMS
-1088 SAIVGGSTYGGA
+1088 
-1100 ASSSIF
+1100 
-1106 SAGTGTAF
+1106 GTGT
-1114 GGMKAKGGSV
+1114 GGGLLGGLIPRAKGGSV
-1124 TGGTP
+1124 SGGTP

-1143 RSGGIAPAGSFG
+1143 RSGGIAPTGSFG

-1181 GVLLAAAVQKEL
+1181 GVMLAAAVQKEL

>member
-6 VDIQVNSSGAVRSLQ
+6 VDVQVNSQGAVRSLQ

-45 ALQQVIRTA
+45 ALQQIIRTA

-88 SRTNLAP
+88 SKTNLAP

-149 KPTELKATFD
+149 KPTELKETFD

-251 VKNGVNP
+251 VKNGINP

-290 MSLMKYKDEYEKL
+290 MSLMKYKEEYEKL
-303 KALAGGTAASG
+303 KALAGGTAAAG
-314 TIQADFDKSL
+314 TIQSDFEKSL
-324 KTFDQQ
+324 NTFNQQ
-330 FKSLT
+330 LQTLT

-342 LSLGK
+342 LNLGN
-347 TLMPVLTAL
+347 TLLPVFTAL
-356 IKEITPIVTG
+356 IKEIVPLATG
-366 ISNLVQGMGQI
+366 ISNLLQGMGQI

-450 AAILRGVLTGLAV
+450 AAILRGVLTGLLNIGLITIAINMV
-463 IGIIT
+463 IY
-468 VGINLVTTGLSEFI
+468 GLTEFMQMR
-482 AAQNEINRL
+482 AELDRL
-491 RGLRQGGGVQLVGGP
+491 RGIKQKGGQAAAFGG
-506 TQTRENVIKKQETAK
+506 TA
-521 QTIVQTT
+521 TP
-528 QQKKE
+528 QQKSAKRVVLKQIEQEQKKNKPLE
-533 AQKFD
+533 AVAA
-538 PISFF
+538 ISGRGKLFTGTRNDI
-543 LGGLAPLVGGKSQ
+543 LEARKAEALAV
-556 IQKTDAFRIANEKQL
+556 
-571 NAQSI
+571 
-576 LGLSPLAFAPA
+576 LALPDR
-587 KPAKPELPITPA
+587 KPQPAKPEVPSTT
-599 GGGGVTPAGG
+599 GGGGVTP
-609 GGDDAAKKAAKL
+609 
-621 AQKLAMD
+621 
-628 SAQYQM
+628 
-634 QIDGQVFRNQV
+634 
-645 DLDKLRYDLQR
+645 
-656 QLQEKEFDNF
+656 E
-666 VNKFTGV
+666 
-673 AREQAGI
+673 
-680 IQSAVL
+680 
-686 GSAAFDTQ
+686 
-694 IKELENKI
+694 
-702 KEAQQRL
+702 
-709 QSGTRMNQVQS
+709 
-720 TTVAGGGGG
+720 GGGGG
-729 GFSTSQLNTAA
+729 KGDAA
-740 QAASKFTGV
+740 KDAAAAAKKQAEEA
-749 ANMCSES
+749 ARL
-756 VKAFYG
+756 KA
-762 SLGITLPGV
+762 SLGVLGIELSLKRQIYDIENKSFMASLSNDKETQIRLDGEK
-771 TALADSVRKAGTV
+771 ALLRINADIQ
-784 MTDFSKIKP
+784 KIEFEKLTP
-793 GDILA
+793 QERSAKLTELA
-798 SNKPGGP
+798 
-805 RQHVGVYTGGQNV
+805 Y
-818 FHQSSSRGLKAG
+818 
-830 NYPDLNSFKG
+830 D
-840 GYFVRPNAAM
+840 
-850 GGGAASVPGENVDQ
+850 
-864 TKTEIQGLM
+864 KTIAIRDTQ
-873 QQLALLKSQAKS
+873 QQLYKL
-885 FTAVDLTAFIL
+885 DL
-896 KSTSAFR
+896 
-903 EQTAQLGLQ
+903 
-912 TEAFTLRNRL
+912 
-922 QMEGVK
+922 
-928 PELIDGELK
+928 
-937 LLEVRQQLNDR
+937 DR
-948 LKPFNELVAAGTMT
+948 DK
-962 QVQYAE
+962 Q
-968 ATDGIKTAAEA
+968 AEA
-979 AAVAIQ
+979 ALETLFQEGQLLQAKLQGKEQEYQKELLINQILKDNPTLIRSQVEAQISQNDVLKAQIKSAEELKGLYSDIGMTIKSGVIDAIQ
-985 TYTAATVAA
+985 GA
-994 SSPIQQFIG
+994 I
-1003 SAQTQLNDLESV
+1003 D
-1015 AVRVSQSIGDAV
+1015 
-1027 GSSLTKGVQGL
+1027 
-1038 VEGTTT
+1038 GT
-1044 AKQVF
+1044 
-1049 ADFLQTVSNILM
+1049 
-1061 QEATKMIATYTA
+1061 
-1073 IAIAKS
+1073 KS
-1079 LAGLFGGGS
+1079 LQDVATGLLNKIANKLLDVATNFALFGTMS
-1088 SAIVGGSTYGGA
+1088 
-1100 ASSSIF
+1100 
-1106 SAGTGTAF
+1106 GTGT
-1114 GGMKAKGGSV
+1114 GGGLLGGLIPRAKGGSV
-1124 TGGTP
+1124 SGGTP

-1181 GVLLAAAVQKEL
+1181 GVMLAAAVQKEL

>member
-6 VDIQVNSSGAVRSLQ
+6 VDVQVNSQGAVRSLQ

-45 ALQQVIRTA
+45 ALQQIIRTA

-88 SRTNLAP
+88 SKTNLAP

-149 KPTELKATFD
+149 KPTELKETFD

-251 VKNGVNP
+251 VKNGINP

-290 MSLMKYKDEYEKL
+290 MSLMKYKEEYEKL
-303 KALAGGTAASG
+303 KALAGGTAAAG
-314 TIQADFDKSL
+314 TIQSDFEKSL
-324 KTFDQQ
+324 NTFNQQ
-330 FKSLT
+330 LQTLT

-342 LSLGK
+342 LNLGN
-347 TLMPVLTAL
+347 TLLPVFTAL
-356 IKEITPIVTG
+356 IKEIVPLATG
-366 ISNLVQGMGQI
+366 ISNLLQGMGQI

-450 AAILRGVLTGLAV
+450 AAILRGVLTGLLNIGLITIAINMV
-463 IGIIT
+463 IY
-468 VGINLVTTGLSEFI
+468 GLTEFMQMR
-482 AAQNEINRL
+482 AELDRL
-491 RGLRQGGGVQLVGGP
+491 RGIKQKGGQAAAFGG
-506 TQTRENVIKKQETAK
+506 TA
-521 QTIVQTT
+521 TP
-528 QQKKE
+528 QQKSAKRAVLTQIEQEQKKNKPLE
-533 AQKFD
+533 AVAALSGRGKLFTGTRND
-538 PISFF
+538 I
-543 LGGLAPLVGGKSQ
+543 LEARKAEALAV
-556 IQKTDAFRIANEKQL
+556 
-571 NAQSI
+571 
-576 LGLSPLAFAPA
+576 LALPDRKA
-587 KPAKPELPITPA
+587 KPAKQELPTTT
-599 GGGGVTPAGG
+599 GGGGVTPEGG
-609 GGDDAAKKAAKL
+609 GGGKGDDAAKKLEAEAKKQAEEAARLKASLGVLGIELSLKRQIYDIENKSFMASLANDKETQIRLDGEKALLRINADIQKIEFEKLTPQERSAKL
-621 AQKLAMD
+621 TELAYDKTIAIRDTQQQLYKL
-628 SAQYQM
+628 
-634 QIDGQVFRNQV
+634 
-645 DLDKLRYDLQR
+645 DLDRDKQ
-656 QLQEKEFDNF
+656 
-666 VNKFTGV
+666 
-673 AREQAGI
+673 
-680 IQSAVL
+680 
-686 GSAAFDTQ
+686 
-694 IKELENKI
+694 
-702 KEAQQRL
+702 
-709 QSGTRMNQVQS
+709 
-720 TTVAGGGGG
+720 
-729 GFSTSQLNTAA
+729 
-740 QAASKFTGV
+740 
-749 ANMCSES
+749 
-756 VKAFYG
+756 
-762 SLGITLPGV
+762 
-771 TALADSVRKAGTV
+771 
-784 MTDFSKIKP
+784 
-793 GDILA
+793 
-798 SNKPGGP
+798 
-805 RQHVGVYTGGQNV
+805 
-818 FHQSSSRGLKAG
+818 
-830 NYPDLNSFKG
+830 
-840 GYFVRPNAAM
+840 
-850 GGGAASVPGENVDQ
+850 
-864 TKTEIQGLM
+864 
-873 QQLALLKSQAKS
+873 
-885 FTAVDLTAFIL
+885 
-896 KSTSAFR
+896 
-903 EQTAQLGLQ
+903 
-912 TEAFTLRNRL
+912 
-922 QMEGVK
+922 
-928 PELIDGELK
+928 
-937 LLEVRQQLNDR
+937 
-948 LKPFNELVAAGTMT
+948 
-962 QVQYAE
+962 
-968 ATDGIKTAAEA
+968 AEA
-979 AAVAIQ
+979 ALETLFQEGQLLQAKLQGKEQEYQKELLINQILKDNPTLIRSQVEAQISQNDVLKAQIKSAEELKGLYSDIGMTIKSGVIDAIQ
-985 TYTAATVAA
+985 GAIDGTKSLQDVAT
-994 SSPIQQFIG
+994 G
-1003 SAQTQLNDLESV
+1003 LLNKIANKLLDL
-1015 AVRVSQSIGDAV
+1015 AVNMALFGV
-1027 GSSLTKGVQGL
+1027 GS
-1038 VEGTTT
+1038 GTG
-1044 AKQVF
+1044 
-1049 ADFLQTVSNILM
+1049 S
-1061 QEATKMIATYTA
+1061 
-1073 IAIAKS
+1073 
-1079 LAGLFGGGS
+1079 GGGLL
-1088 SAIVGGSTYGGA
+1088 GGFFKPSPTP
-1100 ASSSIF
+1100 
-1106 SAGTGTAF
+1106 
-1114 GGMKAKGGSV
+1114 KAKGGSV
-1124 TGGTP
+1124 SGGTP

-1181 GVLLAAAVQKEL
+1181 GVMLAAAVQKEL

>member
-6 VDIQVNSSGAVRSLQ
+6 VDVQVNSQGAVRSLQ

-45 ALQQVIRTA
+45 ALQQIIRTA

-88 SRTNLAP
+88 SKTNLAP

-149 KPTELKATFD
+149 KPTELKETFD

-251 VKNGVNP
+251 VKNGINP

-290 MSLMKYKDEYEKL
+290 MSLMKYKEEYEKL
-303 KALAGGTAASG
+303 KALAGGTAAAG
-314 TIQADFDKSL
+314 TIQSDFEKSL
-324 KTFDQQ
+324 NTFNQQ
-330 FKSLT
+330 LQT
-335 NAGEILA
+335 LANAGEILA
-342 LSLGK
+342 LNLGN
-347 TLMPVLTAL
+347 TLLPVFTAL
-356 IKEITPIVTG
+356 IKEIVPLATG
-366 ISNLVQGMGQI
+366 ISNLLQGMGQI

-450 AAILRGVLTGLAV
+450 AAILRGVLTGLLNIGLITIAINMV
-463 IGIIT
+463 IY
-468 VGINLVTTGLSEFI
+468 GLTEFMQMR
-482 AAQNEINRL
+482 AELDRL
-491 RGLRQGGGVQLVGGP
+491 RGIKQKGGQAAAFGG
-506 TQTRENVIKKQETAK
+506 TA
-521 QTIVQTT
+521 TP
-528 QQKKE
+528 QQKSAKRAVLTQIEQEQKKNKPLETVAALSGRGKLFTGTRNDILE
-533 AQKFD
+533 ARKAEA
-538 PISFF
+538 
-543 LGGLAPLVGGKSQ
+543 LAV
-556 IQKTDAFRIANEKQL
+556 
-571 NAQSI
+571 
-576 LGLSPLAFAPA
+576 LALPDRKP
-587 KPAKPELPITPA
+587 KPAKPEVPITA
-599 GGGGVTPAGG
+599 GGGGVTPDGG
-609 GGDDAAKKAAKL
+609 GGGKGDDAAKKLEAEAKKRAEEAARLKASLGVLGIELSLKRQIYDIENKSFMASLSNDKETQIRLDGEKALLRINADIQKIEFEKLTPQERSAKL
-621 AQKLAMD
+621 TELAYDKTIAMRDTQQQLYKL
-628 SAQYQM
+628 
-634 QIDGQVFRNQV
+634 
-645 DLDKLRYDLQR
+645 DLDRDKQ
-656 QLQEKEFDNF
+656 
-666 VNKFTGV
+666 
-673 AREQAGI
+673 
-680 IQSAVL
+680 
-686 GSAAFDTQ
+686 
-694 IKELENKI
+694 
-702 KEAQQRL
+702 
-709 QSGTRMNQVQS
+709 
-720 TTVAGGGGG
+720 
-729 GFSTSQLNTAA
+729 
-740 QAASKFTGV
+740 
-749 ANMCSES
+749 
-756 VKAFYG
+756 
-762 SLGITLPGV
+762 
-771 TALADSVRKAGTV
+771 
-784 MTDFSKIKP
+784 
-793 GDILA
+793 
-798 SNKPGGP
+798 
-805 RQHVGVYTGGQNV
+805 
-818 FHQSSSRGLKAG
+818 
-830 NYPDLNSFKG
+830 
-840 GYFVRPNAAM
+840 
-850 GGGAASVPGENVDQ
+850 
-864 TKTEIQGLM
+864 
-873 QQLALLKSQAKS
+873 
-885 FTAVDLTAFIL
+885 
-896 KSTSAFR
+896 
-903 EQTAQLGLQ
+903 
-912 TEAFTLRNRL
+912 
-922 QMEGVK
+922 
-928 PELIDGELK
+928 
-937 LLEVRQQLNDR
+937 
-948 LKPFNELVAAGTMT
+948 
-962 QVQYAE
+962 
-968 ATDGIKTAAEA
+968 AEA
-979 AAVAIQ
+979 ALETLFQEGQLLQAKLQGKEQEYQKELLINQILKDNPTLIRSQVEAQISQNDVLKAQIKSAEELKGLYSDIGMTIKSGVIDAIQ
-985 TYTAATVAA
+985 GA
-994 SSPIQQFIG
+994 I
-1003 SAQTQLNDLESV
+1003 D
-1015 AVRVSQSIGDAV
+1015 
-1027 GSSLTKGVQGL
+1027 
-1038 VEGTTT
+1038 GT
-1044 AKQVF
+1044 
-1049 ADFLQTVSNILM
+1049 
-1061 QEATKMIATYTA
+1061 
-1073 IAIAKS
+1073 KS
-1079 LAGLFGGGS
+1079 LQDVATGLLNKIANKLLDVATNFALFGTMS
-1088 SAIVGGSTYGGA
+1088 
-1100 ASSSIF
+1100 
-1106 SAGTGTAF
+1106 GTGT
-1114 GGMKAKGGSV
+1114 GGGLLGGLIPRAKGGSV
-1124 TGGTP
+1124 SGGTP

-1143 RSGGIAPAGSFG
+1143 RSGGIAPTGSFG

-1181 GVLLAAAVQKEL
+1181 GVMLAAAVQKEL

>member
-69 SSQKDILKLA
+69 SSQKDISKLA

-131 DLTDVTKTG
+131 ELTDVTKTG

-342 LSLGK
+342 LSLGN

-356 IKEITPIVTG
+356 IKEITPIVSG

-468 VGINLVTTGLSEFI
+468 VGINLVTTGLGEFI

-571 NAQSI
+571 NAQAI
-576 LGLSPLAFAPA
+576 LGLSPSAFAPA
-587 KPAKPELPITPA
+587 KPVKPEVPITT
-599 GGGGVTPAGG
+599 GGGGVTPEGG
-609 GGDDAAKKAAKL
+609 GGKEPTEKKVKALKEIVDISKQEATLQSQLILYTAQEDKYAQALLTKELAIYEAKNSQLGANTKKVAMFKAE
-621 AQKLAMD
+621 
-628 SAQYQM
+628 
-634 QIDGQVFRNQV
+634 V
-645 DLDKLRYDLQR
+645 DYTKTINDLEKEKTDKLKSQNELNLQKMQPLQDELDIMQAR
-656 QLQEKEFDNF
+656 LRGNEAEVILKQQLRDIMIGTAGLDAQEVTNTLK
-666 VNKFTGV
+666 
-673 AREQAGI
+673 
-680 IQSAVL
+680 
-686 GSAAFDTQ
+686 
-694 IKELENKI
+694 KI
-702 KEAQQRL
+702 DALKQQL
-709 QSGTRMNQVQS
+709 
-720 TTVAGGGGG
+720 
-729 GFSTSQLNTAA
+729 TAA
-740 QAASKFTGV
+740 QELKGLYSDIGMSIKSGV
-749 ANMCSES
+749 IDA
-756 VKAFYG
+756 
-762 SLGITLPGV
+762 
-771 TALADSVRKAGTV
+771 
-784 MTDFSKIKP
+784 
-793 GDILA
+793 
-798 SNKPGGP
+798 
-805 RQHVGVYTGGQNV
+805 
-818 FHQSSSRGLKAG
+818 
-830 NYPDLNSFKG
+830 
-840 GYFVRPNAAM
+840 
-850 GGGAASVPGENVDQ
+850 
-864 TKTEIQGLM
+864 IQGAIDGTKSL
-873 QQLALLKSQAKS
+873 QQVATDLLKKIG
-885 FTAVDLTAFIL
+885 D
-896 KSTSAFR
+896 
-903 EQTAQLGLQ
+903 
-912 TEAFTLRNRL
+912 
-922 QMEGVK
+922 
-928 PELIDGELK
+928 K
-937 LLEVRQQLNDR
+937 LLD
-948 LKPFNELVAAGTMT
+948 
-962 QVQYAE
+962 
-968 ATDGIKTAAEA
+968 
-979 AAVAIQ
+979 
-985 TYTAATVAA
+985 
-994 SSPIQQFIG
+994 
-1003 SAQTQLNDLESV
+1003 V
-1015 AVRVSQSIGDAV
+1015 AVNMA
-1027 GSSLTKGVQGL
+1027 
-1038 VEGTTT
+1038 
-1044 AKQVF
+1044 
-1049 ADFLQTVSNILM
+1049 
-1061 QEATKMIATYTA
+1061 
-1073 IAIAKS
+1073 
-1079 LAGLFGGGS
+1079 LFGS
-1088 SAIVGGSTYGGA
+1088 MS
-1100 ASSSIF
+1100 
-1106 SAGTGTAF
+1106 GTGT
-1114 GGMKAKGGSV
+1114 GGGLLGGLFKRAKGGSV
-1124 TGGTP
+1124 TGGSP
-1129 YLVGERGPELFMPG
+1129 YIVGERGPELFMPG

>member
-6 VDIQVNSSGAVRSLQ
+6 VDVQVNSQGAVRSLQ

-45 ALQQVIRTA
+45 ALQQIIRTA

-88 SRTNLAP
+88 SKTNLAP

-149 KPTELKATFD
+149 KPTELKETFD

-251 VKNGVNP
+251 VKNGINP

-290 MSLMKYKDEYEKL
+290 MSLMKYKEEYEKL
-303 KALAGGTAASG
+303 KALAGGTAAAG
-314 TIQADFDKSL
+314 TIQSDFEKSL
-324 KTFDQQ
+324 NTFNQQ
-330 FKSLT
+330 LQT
-335 NAGEILA
+335 LANAGEILA
-342 LSLGK
+342 LNLGN
-347 TLMPVLTAL
+347 TLLPVFTAL
-356 IKEITPIVTG
+356 IKEIVPLATG
-366 ISNLVQGMGQI
+366 ISNLLQGMGQI

-450 AAILRGVLTGLAV
+450 AAILRGVLTGLLNIGLITIAINMV
-463 IGIIT
+463 IY
-468 VGINLVTTGLSEFI
+468 GLTEFMQMR
-482 AAQNEINRL
+482 AELDRL
-491 RGLRQGGGVQLVGGP
+491 RGIKQKGGQAAAFGG
-506 TQTRENVIKKQETAK
+506 TA
-521 QTIVQTT
+521 TP
-528 QQKKE
+528 QQKSAKRAVLTQIEQEQKKNKPLE
-533 AQKFD
+533 AVAALSGRGKLFTGTRND
-538 PISFF
+538 I
-543 LGGLAPLVGGKSQ
+543 LEARKAEALAV
-556 IQKTDAFRIANEKQL
+556 
-571 NAQSI
+571 
-576 LGLSPLAFAPA
+576 LALPDRKP
-587 KPAKPELPITPA
+587 KPAKPEVPSTT
-599 GGGGVTPAGG
+599 GGGGVTP
-609 GGDDAAKKAAKL
+609 
-621 AQKLAMD
+621 
-628 SAQYQM
+628 
-634 QIDGQVFRNQV
+634 
-645 DLDKLRYDLQR
+645 
-656 QLQEKEFDNF
+656 E
-666 VNKFTGV
+666 
-673 AREQAGI
+673 
-680 IQSAVL
+680 
-686 GSAAFDTQ
+686 
-694 IKELENKI
+694 
-702 KEAQQRL
+702 
-709 QSGTRMNQVQS
+709 
-720 TTVAGGGGG
+720 GGGGG
-729 GFSTSQLNTAA
+729 KGDAA
-740 QAASKFTGV
+740 KDAAAAAKKQAEEA
-749 ANMCSES
+749 ARL
-756 VKAFYG
+756 KA
-762 SLGITLPGV
+762 SLGVLGIELSLKRQIYDIENKSFMASLSNDKETQIRLDGEKALLRINADIQKIEFEKLTPQERSAKLTELAYDKTIAIRDTQQQLYKLDLDRDKQAKAALETLFQEGQLLQ
-771 TALADSVRKAGTV
+771 AKLQGKEQEYQ
-784 MTDFSKIKP
+784 KELLINQ
-793 GDILA
+793 ILKDNPTLIRSQVEA
-798 SNKPGGP
+798 QIS
-805 RQHVGVYTGGQNV
+805 QNDV
-818 FHQSSSRGLKAG
+818 LKAQIKSAEELKG
-830 NYPDLNSFKG
+830 LYSDIGMTIKSGVIDAIQGAIDGTKSLQDVATGLLNKIANKLLDLAVNMALFGVGSG
-840 GYFVRPNAAM
+840 TGS
-850 GGGAASVPGENVDQ
+850 GGG
-864 TKTEIQGLM
+864 
-873 QQLALLKSQAKS
+873 LLGG
-885 FTAVDLTAFIL
+885 FF
-896 KSTSAFR
+896 
-903 EQTAQLGLQ
+903 
-912 TEAFTLRNRL
+912 
-922 QMEGVK
+922 K
-928 PELIDGELK
+928 P
-937 LLEVRQQLNDR
+937 
-948 LKPFNELVAAGTMT
+948 
-962 QVQYAE
+962 
-968 ATDGIKTAAEA
+968 
-979 AAVAIQ
+979 
-985 TYTAATVAA
+985 
-994 SSPIQQFIG
+994 SP
-1003 SAQTQLNDLESV
+1003 TP
-1015 AVRVSQSIGDAV
+1015 
-1027 GSSLTKGVQGL
+1027 
-1038 VEGTTT
+1038 
-1044 AKQVF
+1044 
-1049 ADFLQTVSNILM
+1049 
-1061 QEATKMIATYTA
+1061 
-1073 IAIAKS
+1073 
-1079 LAGLFGGGS
+1079 
-1088 SAIVGGSTYGGA
+1088 
-1100 ASSSIF
+1100 
-1106 SAGTGTAF
+1106 
-1114 GGMKAKGGSV
+1114 KAKGGSV
-1124 TGGTP
+1124 SGGTP

-1181 GVLLAAAVQKEL
+1181 GVMLAAAVQKEL

>member
-6 VDIQVNSSGAVRSLQ
+6 VDIQVNSQGAVRSLR
-21 QLNVAAKG
+21 QLDAAAKG

-88 SRTNLAP
+88 SKTNLAP

-100 GVQDLVAQGL
+100 GIQDLVAQGL

-303 KALAGGTAASG
+303 KALAGGTAAAG

-342 LSLGK
+342 LSLGN

-356 IKEITPIVTG
+356 IKEITPILTG

-491 RGLRQGGGVQLVGGP
+491 RGLRQGGGVQLVGGA
-506 TQTRENVIKKQETAK
+506 TQTRENVVAIQKRAQKTV
-521 QTIVQTT
+521 TQTT
-528 QQKKE
+528 QQKVE
-533 AQKFD
+533 AKKFD
-538 PISFF
+538 PVSFF
-543 LGGLAPLVGGKSQ
+543 LGPLAPLVGGKTQ
-556 IQKTDAFRIANEKQL
+556 VQKADAFRLANEQQL
-571 NAQSI
+571 NAQAI
-576 LGLSPLAFAPA
+576 LGLSPLAFQPA
-587 KPAKPELPITPA
+587 KPAKQDLPTTT
-599 GGGGVTPAGG
+599 GGGGVTPEGG
-609 GGDDAAKKAAKL
+609 GGGKGDAAKDAAAAAKKAAEEAARLKASLGVLGIELSLKRQIYDIENKSFMASLANDKETQIRLDGEKALLRINADISKIEFEKL
-621 AQKLAMD
+621 TPQERSAKLLDLAYDKTIAMRD
-628 SAQYQM
+628 TQQ
-634 QIDGQVFRNQV
+634 QLHKL
-645 DLDKLRYDLQR
+645 DLD
-656 QLQEKEFDNF
+656 
-666 VNKFTGV
+666 
-673 AREQAGI
+673 
-680 IQSAVL
+680 
-686 GSAAFDTQ
+686 
-694 IKELENKI
+694 
-702 KEAQQRL
+702 
-709 QSGTRMNQVQS
+709 
-720 TTVAGGGGG
+720 
-729 GFSTSQLNTAA
+729 TAK
-740 QAASKFTGV
+740 Q
-749 ANMCSES
+749 
-756 VKAFYG
+756 
-762 SLGITLPGV
+762 
-771 TALADSVRKAGTV
+771 
-784 MTDFSKIKP
+784 
-793 GDILA
+793 
-798 SNKPGGP
+798 
-805 RQHVGVYTGGQNV
+805 
-818 FHQSSSRGLKAG
+818 
-830 NYPDLNSFKG
+830 
-840 GYFVRPNAAM
+840 
-850 GGGAASVPGENVDQ
+850 
-864 TKTEIQGLM
+864 
-873 QQLALLKSQAKS
+873 
-885 FTAVDLTAFIL
+885 
-896 KSTSAFR
+896 
-903 EQTAQLGLQ
+903 
-912 TEAFTLRNRL
+912 
-922 QMEGVK
+922 
-928 PELIDGELK
+928 
-937 LLEVRQQLNDR
+937 
-948 LKPFNELVAAGTMT
+948 
-962 QVQYAE
+962 
-968 ATDGIKTAAEA
+968 AEA
-979 AAVAIQ
+979 ALGALFQEGDLLQAKLQGKEEEYQKQLLITQIMKDNPTLIRSEVEAQISKNDVLKAQIKSAEELKGLYSDIGMTIKSGVIDAIQ
-985 TYTAATVAA
+985 GAIDGTKSLQQAATDVLGKLADK
-994 SSPIQQFIG
+994 
-1003 SAQTQLNDLESV
+1003 LLDV
-1015 AVRVSQSIGDAV
+1015 AVN
-1027 GSSLTKGVQGL
+1027 
-1038 VEGTTT
+1038 
-1044 AKQVF
+1044 F
-1049 ADFLQTVSNILM
+1049 A
-1061 QEATKMIATYTA
+1061 
-1073 IAIAKS
+1073 
-1079 LAGLFGGGS
+1079 LFGS
-1088 SAIVGGSTYGGA
+1088 MS
-1100 ASSSIF
+1100 
-1106 SAGTGTAF
+1106 GTGT
-1114 GGMKAKGGSV
+1114 GGGLLGGLIPKAKGGSV
-1124 TGGTP
+1124 SGGTP

-1181 GVLLAAAVQKEL
+1181 GTLLAAAVQKEL

>member
-6 VDIQVNSSGAVRSLQ
+6 VDVQVNSQGAVRSLQ

-45 ALQQVIRTA
+45 ALQQIIRTA

-88 SRTNLAP
+88 SKTNLAP

-149 KPTELKATFD
+149 KPTELKETFD

-251 VKNGVNP
+251 VKNGINP

-290 MSLMKYKDEYEKL
+290 MSLMKYKEEYEKL
-303 KALAGGTAASG
+303 KALAGGTAAAG

-342 LSLGK
+342 LSLGN

-392 LQVTLVSK
+392 IQVTLVSK

-450 AAILRGVLTGLAV
+450 AAILRGVLTGLLNIGLITIAINMV
-463 IGIIT
+463 IY
-468 VGINLVTTGLSEFI
+468 GLTEFMQMR
-482 AAQNEINRL
+482 AELDRL
-491 RGLRQGGGVQLVGGP
+491 RGIKQKGGQAAAFGGTATPQQKSAKRAVLTQIEREQKKNKPLEAVAALSGGGKLFTG
-506 TQTRENVIKKQETAK
+506 TRNDIL
-521 QTIVQTT
+521 
-528 QQKKE
+528 E
-533 AQKFD
+533 ARKAEA
-538 PISFF
+538 
-543 LGGLAPLVGGKSQ
+543 LAV
-556 IQKTDAFRIANEKQL
+556 
-571 NAQSI
+571 
-576 LGLSPLAFAPA
+576 LALPDRKP
-587 KPAKPELPITPA
+587 KPAKPEVPSTT
-599 GGGGVTPAGG
+599 GGGGVTP
-609 GGDDAAKKAAKL
+609 D
-621 AQKLAMD
+621 
-628 SAQYQM
+628 
-634 QIDGQVFRNQV
+634 
-645 DLDKLRYDLQR
+645 
-656 QLQEKEFDNF
+656 
-666 VNKFTGV
+666 
-673 AREQAGI
+673 
-680 IQSAVL
+680 
-686 GSAAFDTQ
+686 
-694 IKELENKI
+694 
-702 KEAQQRL
+702 
-709 QSGTRMNQVQS
+709 
-720 TTVAGGGGG
+720 GGGGG
-729 GFSTSQLNTAA
+729 GAGKGPEEKKVKALKEIVDISKEEATLQSQLILYTAQEDKYAQALLTKELAIYEAKNSQLGANAKKVAMFKAEVDYTKTINDLEKEKADKLKSQNDLNQQKMQPLQDELAIMQARLRGNEAEVILKQQLRDIMLGTAGLDAQEVTDTLKKIDALKQQLTAA
-740 QAASKFTGV
+740 Q
-749 ANMCSES
+749 E
-756 VKAFYG
+756 
-762 SLGITLPGV
+762 
-771 TALADSVRKAGTV
+771 
-784 MTDFSKIKP
+784 
-793 GDILA
+793 
-798 SNKPGGP
+798 
-805 RQHVGVYTGGQNV
+805 
-818 FHQSSSRGLKAG
+818 LKALYSDIG
-830 NYPDLNSFKG
+830 MTIKSGVID
-840 GYFVRPNAAM
+840 A
-850 GGGAASVPGENVDQ
+850 
-864 TKTEIQGLM
+864 IQG
-873 QQLALLKSQAKS
+873 A
-885 FTAVDLTAFIL
+885 
-896 KSTSAFR
+896 
-903 EQTAQLGLQ
+903 
-912 TEAFTLRNRL
+912 
-922 QMEGVK
+922 
-928 PELIDGELK
+928 IDGTKSLQDVATGLLNKIANK
-937 LLEVRQQLNDR
+937 LLD
-948 LKPFNELVAAGTMT
+948 VATNFALFGTM
-962 QVQYAE
+962 
-968 ATDGIKTAAEA
+968 
-979 AAVAIQ
+979 
-985 TYTAATVAA
+985 
-994 SSPIQQFIG
+994 S
-1003 SAQTQLNDLESV
+1003 
-1015 AVRVSQSIGDAV
+1015 
-1027 GSSLTKGVQGL
+1027 
-1038 VEGTTT
+1038 
-1044 AKQVF
+1044 
-1049 ADFLQTVSNILM
+1049 
-1061 QEATKMIATYTA
+1061 
-1073 IAIAKS
+1073 
-1079 LAGLFGGGS
+1079 
-1088 SAIVGGSTYGGA
+1088 
-1100 ASSSIF
+1100 
-1106 SAGTGTAF
+1106 GTGT
-1114 GGMKAKGGSV
+1114 GGGLLGGLIPRAKGGSV
-1124 TGGTP
+1124 SGGTP

-1143 RSGGIAPAGSFG
+1143 RSGGIAPTGSFG

-1181 GVLLAAAVQKEL
+1181 GVMLAAAVQKEL

>member
-6 VDIQVNSSGAVRSLQ
+6 VDVQVNSQGAVRSLQ

-45 ALQQVIRTA
+45 ALQQIIRTA

-88 SRTNLAP
+88 SKTNLAP

-149 KPTELKATFD
+149 KPTELKETFD

-251 VKNGVNP
+251 VKNGINP

-290 MSLMKYKDEYEKL
+290 MSLMKYKEEYEKL
-303 KALAGGTAASG
+303 KALAGGTAAAG
-314 TIQADFDKSL
+314 TIQSDFEKSL
-324 KTFDQQ
+324 NTFNQQ
-330 FKSLT
+330 LQTLT

-342 LSLGK
+342 LNLGN
-347 TLMPVLTAL
+347 TLLPVFTAL
-356 IKEITPIVTG
+356 IKEIVPLATG
-366 ISNLVQGMGQI
+366 ISNLLQGMGQI

-450 AAILRGVLTGLAV
+450 AAILRGVLTGLLNIGLITIAINMV
-463 IGIIT
+463 IY
-468 VGINLVTTGLSEFI
+468 GLTEFMQMR
-482 AAQNEINRL
+482 AELDRL
-491 RGLRQGGGVQLVGGP
+491 RGIKQKGGQAAAFGG
-506 TQTRENVIKKQETAK
+506 TA
-521 QTIVQTT
+521 TP
-528 QQKKE
+528 QQKSAKRVVLKQIEQEQKKNKPLE
-533 AQKFD
+533 AVAA
-538 PISFF
+538 ISGRGKLFTGTRNDI
-543 LGGLAPLVGGKSQ
+543 LEARKAEALAV
-556 IQKTDAFRIANEKQL
+556 
-571 NAQSI
+571 
-576 LGLSPLAFAPA
+576 LALPDR
-587 KPAKPELPITPA
+587 KPQPAKPEVPSTT
-599 GGGGVTPAGG
+599 GGGGVTP
-609 GGDDAAKKAAKL
+609 
-621 AQKLAMD
+621 
-628 SAQYQM
+628 
-634 QIDGQVFRNQV
+634 
-645 DLDKLRYDLQR
+645 
-656 QLQEKEFDNF
+656 E
-666 VNKFTGV
+666 
-673 AREQAGI
+673 
-680 IQSAVL
+680 
-686 GSAAFDTQ
+686 
-694 IKELENKI
+694 
-702 KEAQQRL
+702 
-709 QSGTRMNQVQS
+709 
-720 TTVAGGGGG
+720 GGGGG
-729 GFSTSQLNTAA
+729 KGDAA
-740 QAASKFTGV
+740 KDAAAAAKKQAEEA
-749 ANMCSES
+749 ARL
-756 VKAFYG
+756 KA
-762 SLGITLPGV
+762 SLGVLGIELSLKRQIYDIENKSFMASLSNDKETQIRLDGEK
-771 TALADSVRKAGTV
+771 ALLRINADIQ
-784 MTDFSKIKP
+784 KIEFEKLTP
-793 GDILA
+793 QERSAKLTELA
-798 SNKPGGP
+798 
-805 RQHVGVYTGGQNV
+805 Y
-818 FHQSSSRGLKAG
+818 
-830 NYPDLNSFKG
+830 D
-840 GYFVRPNAAM
+840 
-850 GGGAASVPGENVDQ
+850 
-864 TKTEIQGLM
+864 KTIAIRDTQ
-873 QQLALLKSQAKS
+873 QQLYKL
-885 FTAVDLTAFIL
+885 DL
-896 KSTSAFR
+896 
-903 EQTAQLGLQ
+903 
-912 TEAFTLRNRL
+912 
-922 QMEGVK
+922 
-928 PELIDGELK
+928 
-937 LLEVRQQLNDR
+937 DR
-948 LKPFNELVAAGTMT
+948 DK
-962 QVQYAE
+962 Q
-968 ATDGIKTAAEA
+968 AEA
-979 AAVAIQ
+979 ALETLFQEGQLLQAKLQGKEQEYQKELLINQILKDNPTLIRSQVEAQISQNDVLKAQIKSAEELKGLYSDIGMAIKSGVIDAIQ
-985 TYTAATVAA
+985 GA
-994 SSPIQQFIG
+994 I
-1003 SAQTQLNDLESV
+1003 D
-1015 AVRVSQSIGDAV
+1015 
-1027 GSSLTKGVQGL
+1027 
-1038 VEGTTT
+1038 GT
-1044 AKQVF
+1044 
-1049 ADFLQTVSNILM
+1049 
-1061 QEATKMIATYTA
+1061 
-1073 IAIAKS
+1073 KS
-1079 LAGLFGGGS
+1079 LQDVATGLLNKIANKLLDVATNFALFGTMS
-1088 SAIVGGSTYGGA
+1088 
-1100 ASSSIF
+1100 
-1106 SAGTGTAF
+1106 GTGT
-1114 GGMKAKGGSV
+1114 GGGLLGGLIPRAKGGSV
-1124 TGGTP
+1124 SGGTP

-1143 RSGGIAPAGSFG
+1143 RSGGIAPTGSFG

-1181 GVLLAAAVQKEL
+1181 GVMLAAAVQKEL

>member
-6 VDIQVNSSGAVRSLQ
+6 VDVQVNSQGAVRSLQ

-45 ALQQVIRTA
+45 ALQQIIRTA

-88 SRTNLAP
+88 SKTNLAP

-149 KPTELKATFD
+149 KPTELKETFD

-251 VKNGVNP
+251 VKNGINP

-290 MSLMKYKDEYEKL
+290 MSLMKYKEEYEKL
-303 KALAGGTAASG
+303 KALAGGTAAAG
-314 TIQADFDKSL
+314 TIQSDFEKSL
-324 KTFDQQ
+324 NTFNQQ
-330 FKSLT
+330 LQTLT

-342 LSLGK
+342 LNLGN
-347 TLMPVLTAL
+347 TLLPVFTAL
-356 IKEITPIVTG
+356 IKEIVPLATG
-366 ISNLVQGMGQI
+366 ISNLLQGMGQI

-450 AAILRGVLTGLAV
+450 AAILRGVLTGLLNIGLITIAINMV
-463 IGIIT
+463 IY
-468 VGINLVTTGLSEFI
+468 GLTEFMQMR
-482 AAQNEINRL
+482 AELDRL
-491 RGLRQGGGVQLVGGP
+491 RGIKQKGGQAAAFGG
-506 TQTRENVIKKQETAK
+506 TA
-521 QTIVQTT
+521 TP
-528 QQKKE
+528 QQKSAKRVVLKQIEQEQKKNKPLE
-533 AQKFD
+533 AVAA
-538 PISFF
+538 ISGRGKLFTGTRNDI
-543 LGGLAPLVGGKSQ
+543 LEARKAEALAV
-556 IQKTDAFRIANEKQL
+556 
-571 NAQSI
+571 
-576 LGLSPLAFAPA
+576 LALPDR
-587 KPAKPELPITPA
+587 KPQPAKPEVPSTT
-599 GGGGVTPAGG
+599 GGGGVTP
-609 GGDDAAKKAAKL
+609 
-621 AQKLAMD
+621 
-628 SAQYQM
+628 
-634 QIDGQVFRNQV
+634 
-645 DLDKLRYDLQR
+645 
-656 QLQEKEFDNF
+656 E
-666 VNKFTGV
+666 
-673 AREQAGI
+673 
-680 IQSAVL
+680 
-686 GSAAFDTQ
+686 
-694 IKELENKI
+694 
-702 KEAQQRL
+702 
-709 QSGTRMNQVQS
+709 
-720 TTVAGGGGG
+720 GGGGG
-729 GFSTSQLNTAA
+729 KGDAA
-740 QAASKFTGV
+740 KDAAAAAKKQAEEA
-749 ANMCSES
+749 ARL
-756 VKAFYG
+756 KA
-762 SLGITLPGV
+762 SLGVLGIELSLKRQIYDIENKSFMASLSNDKETQIRLDGEK
-771 TALADSVRKAGTV
+771 ALLRINADIQ
-784 MTDFSKIKP
+784 KIEFEKLTP
-793 GDILA
+793 QERSAKLTELA
-798 SNKPGGP
+798 
-805 RQHVGVYTGGQNV
+805 Y
-818 FHQSSSRGLKAG
+818 
-830 NYPDLNSFKG
+830 D
-840 GYFVRPNAAM
+840 
-850 GGGAASVPGENVDQ
+850 
-864 TKTEIQGLM
+864 KTIAIRDTQ
-873 QQLALLKSQAKS
+873 QQLYKL
-885 FTAVDLTAFIL
+885 DL
-896 KSTSAFR
+896 
-903 EQTAQLGLQ
+903 
-912 TEAFTLRNRL
+912 
-922 QMEGVK
+922 
-928 PELIDGELK
+928 
-937 LLEVRQQLNDR
+937 DR
-948 LKPFNELVAAGTMT
+948 DK
-962 QVQYAE
+962 Q
-968 ATDGIKTAAEA
+968 AEA
-979 AAVAIQ
+979 ALETLFQEGQLLQAKLQGKEQEYQKELLINQILKDNPTLIRSQVEAQISQNDVLKAQIKSAEELKGLYSDIGMTIKSGVIDAIQ
-985 TYTAATVAA
+985 GA
-994 SSPIQQFIG
+994 I
-1003 SAQTQLNDLESV
+1003 D
-1015 AVRVSQSIGDAV
+1015 
-1027 GSSLTKGVQGL
+1027 
-1038 VEGTTT
+1038 GT
-1044 AKQVF
+1044 
-1049 ADFLQTVSNILM
+1049 
-1061 QEATKMIATYTA
+1061 
-1073 IAIAKS
+1073 KS
-1079 LAGLFGGGS
+1079 LQDVATGLLNKIANKLLDVATNFALFGTMS
-1088 SAIVGGSTYGGA
+1088 
-1100 ASSSIF
+1100 
-1106 SAGTGTAF
+1106 GTGT
-1114 GGMKAKGGSV
+1114 GGGLLGGLIPRAKGGSV
-1124 TGGTP
+1124 SGGTP

-1143 RSGGIAPAGSFG
+1143 RSGGIAPTGSFG

-1181 GVLLAAAVQKEL
+1181 GVMLAAAVQKEL